1 MGFPGGKVVK
11 NPPASVEDAGNVG
24 LIPELGRFPGVGS
37 GNTLWCS
44 CLEYPM
50 GRGAWWATVHV
61 VAKSPDTQDT
71 NRLMKGFGNLM
82 VSGSVMDKYRVEVCS
97 LFTWVLGEPQ
107 RASSVLTVNQAGRR

>member
-1 MGFPGGKVVK
+1 MLKS
-11 NPPASVEDAGNVG
+11 PPANAEDIRDLG
-24 LIPELGRFPGVGS
+24 LLPEWGRFPGRGH
-37 GNTLWCS
+37 GNLLQCS